1 MKSALLIED
10 DDGVIQSV
18 ATSLIGYVKKSAHTM
33 TDAISAL
40 QANEFDVV
48 FLDLSLPDS
57 TPARTLEM
65 LPMLRMLAKD
75 SAIVVMTGYPQA
87 IGNAR
92 LAVDS
97 VLIKPFHSG
106 HIREAL
112 ADADLALERN
122 RNVVDSRT
130 AQMTRAILAFQ

>member
-10 DDGVIQSV
+10 DEGVIQAV

-33 TDAISAL
+33 TEAIAAL

-75 SAIVVMTGYPQA
+75 SAIVVMTGHPQA

-112 ADADLALERN
+112 ADANLALERN

-130 AQMTRAILAFQ
+130 VQMTRAILAFQ